1 MIPNLIPIIPTM
13 GCMGFMNIPLD
24 LNSLMIGSIAIGI
37 VVDGTVPLDN
47 I

>member
-1 MIPNLIPIIPTM
+1 
-13 GCMGFMNIPLD
+13 MGFLTIPLD

-37 VVDGTVPLDN
+37 VMDDTVHFISN